1 MIGGSILGLVLVV
14 VILILCF
21 SDDISTETKI
31 QPRKTVSFNRHFLP
45 QKQRYKLE
53 LQDDR
58 WILKRNKI
66 LKRDN
71 YRCVKCGYQH
81 KLQVH
86 HKYYE
91 HYPNHYPADA
101 WDYPDTTFITLC
113 DRCHKHEHEV
123 RKIKSYYR
131 KFGVHYE

>member
-1 MIGGSILGLVLVV
+1 MIGSILGLVLVV
-14 VILILCF
+14 FILILCF
-21 SDDISTETKI
+21 NDNISNETKI
-31 QPRKTVSFNRHFLP
+31 QPRKTTSFNRHFLP
-45 QKQRYKLE
+45 QNQRYKLE

-71 YRCVKCGYQH
+71 YRCVKCGYQY

-101 WDYPDTTFITLC
+101 
-113 DRCHKHEHEV
+113 
-123 RKIKSYYR
+123 
-131 KFGVHYE
+131 

>member
-1 MIGGSILGLVLVV
+1 MNGSILGLVLVV

-31 QPRKTVSFNRHFLP
+31 QPRKTASFNRYFLP

-91 HYPNHYPADA
+91 HYPNHYPVDA

-113 DRCHKHEHEV
+113 DRCHKHEHEA